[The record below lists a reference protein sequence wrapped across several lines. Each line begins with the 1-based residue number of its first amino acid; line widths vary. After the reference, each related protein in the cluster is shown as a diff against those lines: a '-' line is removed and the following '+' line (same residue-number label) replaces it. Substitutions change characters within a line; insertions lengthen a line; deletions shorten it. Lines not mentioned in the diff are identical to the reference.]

1 MATVRLTKRLE
12 FSASHRY
19 HNPAWSDERNRQVFG
34 SCNNLHGHG
43 HNYLLEV
50 TIQGAVDPATGM
62 VVNLYD
68 VKQVLQGV
76 MEEFDHK
83 DLHLDT
89 AIFHGRI
96 PTTENLSVVLW
107 DRIAEKA
114 QGFQLSRIR
123 LFEEEDLY
131 VDYEGAQRGDAPE
144 VALTRRY
151 QFSAAH
157 RLHSPAL
164 SEEDNRKIFGKCNNP
179 NGHGH
184 NYTVEVTVRGSIHPE
199 TGMVT
204 NLDQLDR
211 VVDECV
217 IRRFDH
223 QHLNY
228 DKAFAETVTTGE
240 NLVILLWQL
249 LENALPDGTLDRIGV
264 VETRDNYFEYSGE
277 KSTAKT
283 GRAAV
288 QTGSDSMTPTRPE
301 PAKTG
306 SGAIT
311 PSHPKP
317 AKTGSGPGGRRPA
330 GFRR

>member
-19 HNPAWSDERNRQVFG
+19 HNPAWSDEQNRATFG

-50 TIQGAVDPATGM
+50 TIQGAVDRNSGM

-144 VALTRRY
+144 VGLTRRY

-164 SEEDNRKIFGKCNNP
+164 SEEDNRKVFGKCNNP

-211 VVDECV
+211 VVDERV

-249 LENALPDGTLDRIGV
+249 LENALPDGTLDRIGL

-283 GRAAV
+283 GRPAV
-288 QTGSDSMTPTRPE
+288 QTGSV
-301 PAKTG
+301 
-306 SGAIT
+306 
-311 PSHPKP
+311 
-317 AKTGSGPGGRRPA
+317 PGGRAPA
-330 GFRR
+330 GFLR

>member
-1 MATVRLTKRLE
+1 MVRLTKRLE

-19 HNPAWSDERNRQVFG
+19 HNPAWSDEKNRATFG

-50 TIQGAVDPATGM
+50 TIQGAVDKNTGM

-89 AIFHGRI
+89 AIFRNRI

-107 DRIAEKA
+107 DRIADKA
-114 QGFQLSRIR
+114 QGVQLSKIR

-131 VDYEGAQRGDAPE
+131 VDYQGAQRGDAPE

-164 SEEDNRKIFGKCNNP
+164 SEEDNRRVFGKCNNP

-204 NLDQLDR
+204 SLDQLDC
-211 VVDECV
+211 VVDEHV

-240 NLVILLWQL
+240 NLVILIWDL
-249 LENALPDGTLDRIGV
+249 LESALPDGALDRIGL

-277 KSTAKT
+277 KTTAKK
-283 GRAAV
+283 GRPAG
-288 QTGSDSMTPTRPE
+288 TGSAIAPSRPE
-301 PAKTG
+301 PAGTG
-306 SGAIT
+306 ST
-311 PSHPKP
+311 PK
-317 AKTGSGPGGRRPA
+317 GRKRA
-330 GFRR
+330 GFLP

>member
-1 MATVRLTKRLE
+1 MDTVRLTKRLE

-19 HNPAWSDERNRQVFG
+19 HNPAWSDERNRETFG

-50 TIQGAVDPATGM
+50 TIQGEVDPATGM

-68 VKQVLQGV
+68 VKQVLQRV
-76 MEEFDHK
+76 IEEFDHK

-89 AIFHGRI
+89 AVFHDRI
-96 PTTENLSVVLW
+96 PTTENLAVVLW
-107 DRIAEKA
+107 DRIADSA

-131 VDYEGAQRGDAPE
+131 VDYKGARRDAPE

-184 NYTVEVTVRGSIHPE
+184 NYTVEVTVRGSIHSE

-204 NLDQLDR
+204 SLDQLDR
-211 VVDECV
+211 AVDERV

-240 NLVILLWQL
+240 NLVILLWDL
-249 LENALPDGTLDRIGV
+249 LKDAVPNGMLDRIGL
-264 VETRDNYFEYSGE
+264 VETRDNYFEYNGE
-277 KSTAKT
+277 RTAAKA
-283 GRAAV
+283 GDSAV
-288 QTGSDSMTPTRPE
+288 QASSGSTPARPE
-301 PAKTG
+301 PAGTG
-306 SGAIT
+306 SVPRAR
-311 PSHPKP
+311 K
-317 AKTGSGPGGRRPA
+317 PA
-330 GFRR
+330 GFRP